1 MSTTDSRVLYVL
13 QRQEQLEND
22 RSTFDSH
29 WQEVAERVL
38 PRQDDFRKS
47 RTVEGEKRT
56 EKVFDSTAILALDR
70 AASAIDSLISPSTQM
85 YQSWEPEDDRLR
97 HDKKVREFLDELR
110 NAQFRMRYRPRANF
124 ASQAHECYVS
134 LMAFGTLGM
143 FTDDELGIGTRYKSI
158 ALSELY
164 IAESHAGIIDYCH
177 RKFRWSARA
186 AAQKFGR
193 DNLPEKIQKALE
205 THPFT
210 KFDFIHCVKP
220 NEERKTREKGY
231 RSFDLTSY
239 YVAVE
244 GKKLMSEGGYR
255 VMPYAISRH
264 VTAPK
269 ETYGRSPA
277 MQVLPDI
284 KMVNEMEK
292 TIIRA
297 AHKIVDPPL
306 LVYGDG
312 ILSAFSTRPN
322 AINYGGVDANGNQ
335 LAHPM
340 KTGSNLPIAIEMTEQ
355 KRKTINDAFYVTLF
369 QILVQNPQ
377 MTATEALI
385 RAQEKGQLLAP
396 TVGRQ
401 QGEFLGPVSERELDI
416 MSASGIFDPDGP
428 LPMPEKLRRSGGGIK
443 AVYTSPLTRLRRAED
458 GVAIQRMLDLAV
470 KIKTADP
477 ESDVMDNIDDDAT
490 FKELAEIYGAPAKML
505 RATEVIEQIRQ
516 ARQQAQQQQQQ
527 LAQTKDF
534 SGAAKN
540 LAQAAQAAG
549 VVSEQVPQLGVQ

>member
-1 MSTTDSRVLYVL
+1 MTDSRVLDVMR
-13 QRQEQLEND
+13 RQEQLEND

-38 PRQDDFRKS
+38 PRQDDFNRK

-56 EKVFDSTAILALDR
+56 EKVFDATAILALDR

-85 YQSWEPEDDRLR
+85 YQAWEPEDDRLR
-97 HDKKVREFLDELR
+97 GDKKVQQFLDELR
-110 NAQFRMRYRPRANF
+110 NAQFRMRYRPKANF

-134 LMAFGTLGM
+134 LMAFGTLGL
-143 FTDDELGIGTRYKSI
+143 FTDDVLGIGTRYKSV
-158 ALSELY
+158 ALSEMY
-164 IAESHAGIIDYCH
+164 IAESHAGIIDYVH
-177 RKFRWSARA
+177 RKYPMSARA
-186 AAQKFGR
+186 AAQKFGESR
-193 DNLPEKIQKALE
+193 LPEKIQKALAMN
-205 THPFT
+205 PFQ

-220 NEERKTREKGY
+220 NEERKMREKGY
-231 RSFDLTSY
+231 RGYAMSSY
-239 YVAVE
+239 YISCESKA
-244 GKKLMSEGGYR
+244 LMSEGGYR
-255 VMPYAISRH
+255 VMPYAVSRH

-269 ETYGRSPA
+269 EVYGRSPA

-292 TIIRA
+292 TMIRA

-322 AINYGGVDANGNQ
+322 AINYGGVDSNGNQ
-335 LAHPM
+335 LVHPL
-340 KTGSNLPIAIEMTEQ
+340 KTGSNLPVGLEMTEQ
-355 KRKTINDAFYVTLF
+355 KRKVINDAFYVTLF

-401 QGEFLGPVSERELDI
+401 QGEFLGTVSDREIDI
-416 MSASGIFDPDGP
+416 MSAAGTFDEDGP
-428 LPMPEKLRRSGGGIK
+428 LPMPEKLRRSGGGLK

-505 RATEVIEQIRQ
+505 RSTDVIGQMRE
-516 ARQQAQQQQQQ
+516 ARQQAQAQQSQM
-527 LAQTKDF
+527 AQVKDM
-534 SGAAKN
+534 SGATKN

-549 VVSEQVPQLGVQ
+549 VTSEQTPQLGVQ